1 MKNVEC
7 RNRTAE
13 RAANATLAIRHLLFV
28 ILLGV
33 LCLLIPAKGFGQSSN
48 RWLFVFNTSVAM
60 RDRTKATETITYD
73 LLSTAMH
80 GNIHAGDSIGI
91 WTYDK
96 VLRADEAP
104 LQTWSPED
112 ARAIA
117 QKTMR
122 FLSYHPYENSVAF
135 NDVLTNM
142 LRVIEMSDFITVI
155 LISDGNDSFKGTPFD
170 AQINGIYKANYKS
183 QKKAKMPVMTVLR
196 GEKGIITTNTV
207 SLAPWPVDIPLVPVQ
222 ILAKVVPPKPAP
234 TPPPAPVVPSL
245 IMIGK
250 KAQSTTNVPTDLP
263 DHSGDMPTPVVTEPK
278 PAEIP
283 APKPEPAPAP
293 KVEEKPIP
301 APPVVETPQPTAP
314 TEAPGARASASNA
327 PPVQMATPPS
337 QPGVETAAS
346 VPSKN
351 LFTARNIAIASV
363 AFTVIV
369 CGLLFMSARNAR
381 KAARVRLITR
391 SLDREEK

>member
-7 RNRTAE
+7 RNKTTGRVAG
-13 RAANATLAIRHLLFV
+13 AIRHLLFV
-28 ILLGV
+28 ILLGIFCV
-33 LCLLIPAKGFGQSSN
+33 SIPAKGFGQSSN

-60 RDRTKATETITYD
+60 RDRTKATETVTYD

-96 VLRADEAP
+96 ILSADEAP
-104 LQTWSPED
+104 LQTWSPEA

-142 LRVIEMSDFITVI
+142 LRVIETSDFITVI

-183 QKKAKMPVMTVLR
+183 QKKTKMPVMTVLR
-196 GEKGIITTNTV
+196 GENGIITTNTV

-222 ILAKVVPPKPAP
+222 ILAKVVPAKPAP

-263 DHSGDMPTPVVTEPK
+263 DHSGDMPGSGVVAPK
-278 PAEIP
+278 PAEVP
-283 APKPEPAPAP
+283 QLPPEPVPAP
-293 KVEEKPIP
+293 KVEEKPIST
-301 APPVVETPQPTAP
+301 PPVAESPQPTAP
-314 TEAPGARASASNA
+314 AEAQVTSVSASSESLATVA
-327 PPVQMATPPS
+327 PPSTP
-337 QPGVETAAS
+337 PGVETAAT
-346 VPSKN
+346 VPPKSF
-351 LFTARNIAIASV
+351 FTARNIAIVSV

-381 KAARVRLITR
+381 KASRVSLITR

>member
-1 MKNVEC
+1 MKNEEC
-7 RNRTAE
+7 RNKTTGRVAG
-13 RAANATLAIRHLLFV
+13 AIRHLLFV

-33 LCLLIPAKGFGQSSN
+33 LCLLFPAKSFGQSSN

-60 RDRTKATETITYD
+60 RDRTKGTEAVTQD
-73 LLSTAMH
+73 LLTTAMH

-96 VLRADEAP
+96 ILRADEAP
-104 LQTWSPED
+104 LQTWSPE
-112 ARAIA
+112 AAGAIA

-122 FLSYHPYENSVAF
+122 FLSYHPYENSVVF

-207 SLAPWPVDIPLVPVQ
+207 SLAPWPVDLPLVPVQ

-234 TPPPAPVVPSL
+234 PPPPAPVVPSL
-245 IMIGK
+245 IIIGK

-278 PAEIP
+278 PAEIA

-301 APPVVETPQPTAP
+301 PPPVAETAQPTAP
-314 TEAPGARASASNA
+314 AEAQVASVPASNESPATVAAPSTPPGA
-327 PPVQMATPPS
+327 
-337 QPGVETAAS
+337 ETAAS
-346 VPSKN
+346 VPSKS

-363 AFTVIV
+363 TFTVIV

-381 KAARVRLITR
+381 KASRASLITR
-391 SLDREEK
+391 SLDREDK